1 MMDINKTIRTLLCA
15 ICMTAMPAMAQDV
28 ALKTNTLYYATA
40 TPNLAVEIGLDD
52 QWTLDIGAAYKPF
65 KLNDEH
71 YARFWFAQ
79 PEARY
84 WFCEKFEGHFVGL
97 HAHGGQFYCGWD
109 DTIYDGYLA
118 GAGISYGYDWIL
130 SPHWNLEA
138 TIGVG
143 FAHLW
148 YDKMPNAPCVKCK
161 EPDTYN
167 YVGVTRLG
175 LTFSYIF

>member
-15 ICMTAMPAMAQDV
+15 ICMTAMPAMAQNV

-84 WFCEKFEGHFVGL
+84 WF
-97 HAHGGQFYCGWD
+97 ARNSR
-109 DTIYDGYLA
+109 DTLLASTPMAASSIADGTTPSMMDTSPARVYPMA
-118 GAGISYGYDWIL
+118 TTGY
-130 SPHWNLEA
+130 SHP
-138 TIGVG
+138 IGTWKPPSV
-143 FAHLW
+143 
-148 YDKMPNAPCVKCK
+148 
-161 EPDTYN
+161 
-167 YVGVTRLG
+167 
-175 LTFSYIF
+175 